1 MPRTEAIAAAYHR
14 ACEIGA
20 ALGIAISEGSTGG
33 GSDAN
38 LIAPFGVP
46 ILDGLGPQGNGAHT
60 RNESLTLA
68 SLAPRTALLAGIL
81 SKWRPD

>member
-1 MPRTEAIAAAYHR
+1 MPRTEAISAAYSR
-14 ACEIGA
+14 AGEIGSL
-20 ALGIAISEGSTGG
+20 LGIPISEGSTGG

-46 ILDGLGPQGNGAHT
+46 ILDGLGPQGSGAHT

-68 SLAPRTALLAGIL
+68 SLVTRTALLAGLL
-81 SKWRPD
+81 SEWPPD